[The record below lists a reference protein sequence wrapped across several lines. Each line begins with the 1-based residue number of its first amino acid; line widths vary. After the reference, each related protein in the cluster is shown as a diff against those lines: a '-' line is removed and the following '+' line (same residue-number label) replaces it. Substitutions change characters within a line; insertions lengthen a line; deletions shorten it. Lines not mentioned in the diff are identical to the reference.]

1 MLPECLWSIS
11 DFFLSHY
18 NQYNFRK
25 KISCGIVHS
34 RHIDLFNKY
43 LLNICYISGIVLK
56 VVNSTVKKTDAIPV
70 VIVNSLVMRPINN
83 CTTMGNA
90 YTK

>member
-1 MLPECLWSIS
+1 M
-11 DFFLSHY
+11 
-18 NQYNFRK
+18 
-25 KISCGIVHS
+25 
-34 RHIDLFNKY
+34 
-43 LLNICYISGIVLK
+43 LK

-90 YTK
+90 LHKGKSLDLRGTEE